1 MKNQEEKISGS
12 QNGPS
17 WQFLVMEFRSWRTL
31 KGNGKGRGKILKF
44 KLNLKRVRTLS
55 GGADE
60 AAACQ
65 FSHFR
70 SYFHLSTF
78 QGIVKSSEG
87 IPVDPIS
94 M

>member
-17 WQFLVMEFRSWRTL
+17 WQFLEQKAKFRSWKTF

-55 GGADE
+55 GAADE
-60 AAACQ
+60 AAA
-65 FSHFR
+65 
-70 SYFHLSTF
+70 
-78 QGIVKSSEG
+78 
-87 IPVDPIS
+87 
-94 M
+94 